1 VKACH
6 YACERHFVEAVLFC
20 SLDTEAT
27 SSEDSPEGLPGGAT
41 RARTGSL
48 HGSNGN
54 IAALVDTARA
64 RAIAKA
70 VFAQPA
76 DVSAA
81 MGGTPQQIAEN
92 LINGIGQCSL

>member
-27 SSEDSPEGLPGGAT
+27 TSDDSSETLPGGAT
-41 RARTGSL
+41 RGRTGSL
-48 HGSNGN
+48 HDSNGN
-54 IAALVDTARA
+54 IAAMMDTARA

-70 VFAQPA
+70 VFLQPA
-76 DVSAA
+76 DVRDA
-81 MGGTPQQIAEN
+81 MVGTAQQIAEN
-92 LINGIGQCSL
+92 LINGIGQYSR